1 MGLIL
6 SQPVNFEIINSNT
19 GESVKIEKIEN
30 INFTIK
36 DDIVNNGLF
45 SHHEREISIN
55 IGGEIDTTALFQ
67 HLGLDL
73 SQKPDMCDILIQK
86 PIQIRKHKKKRIN
99 KKWAKKY
106 GFKVINIESKGYKVV
121 SNSDGE
127 YEFVK
132 GVM

>member
-6 SQPVNFEIINSNT
+6 SQPINFEIINSNI
-19 GESVKIEKIEN
+19 GESVKIEKIED
-30 INFTIK
+30 INLTMK
-36 DDIVNNGLF
+36 DDIVKNDLF
-45 SHHEREISIN
+45 SHHEREMSISLS
-55 IGGEIDTTALFQ
+55 GEIDTIALFQ

-106 GFKVINIESKGYKVV
+106 GFTIINIESKGYKVV

-132 GVM
+132 KC